1 MISHKKY
8 FLFRIRDSSDVRK
21 YMMRLVGSGDSNT

>member
-1 MISHKKY
+1 MISYKRY

-21 YMMRLVGSGDSNT
+21 YMMRLVGSGDPDT